1 MVHLKED
8 ALNVV
13 MMIVEV
19 VMTIVEVDMMI
30 VEVDTTIAE
39 VDMMIVEVDTT
50 IAEVVTTTV
59 EWMIVEGTRIVED
72 LPEMIDVVVL
82 AQRNVSF
89 AVSLV
94 IGLVIV
100 LKVETIVETSDSV
113 SVSNVVKA
121 TISLVIVLSK
131 YIPRKHQNFLTTL
144 LEIVPSFQI
153 VVAAEVVNM

>member
-1 MVHLKED
+1 MVHPKED

-19 VMTIVEVDMMI
+19 VMMIVEGDMMI
-30 VEVDTTIAE
+30 VEGDTTIAE
-39 VDMMIVEVDTT
+39 VDMMTVEVDTT

-59 EWMIVEGTRIVED
+59 EWMIVEDTRIVED
-72 LPEMIDVVVL
+72 LPEMIVVVVL
-82 AQRNVSF
+82 AQRNASF

-100 LKVETIVETSDSV
+100 LKVGTIVEMSDLV

-131 YIPRKHQNFLTTL
+131 YIPQKHQNFLTNL
-144 LEIVPSFQI
+144 LEIVSSFQI